1 MPLKVQVSEYPH
13 IEGLA
18 LADEFDDQGSD
29 AIDILIGS
37 DFYWSFITGDTIR
50 GDHGPTAVSSK
61 LGWLLSGPVKTNS
74 ADRFTTSNLIIF
86 GQAANCSVIGDDDL
100 KSTLKQFGETESI
113 GIREPEDPS
122 VTQLSD
128 SFLKNIKYEGNRYEV
143 SLPWKE
149 ETDCNLL
156 DVPTDYNYCYNRLKS
171 LQHKL
176 RKEPELLEGYNNT
189 INDQFKM
196 GVIEEV
202 PRGKK

>member
-1 MPLKVQVSEYPH
+1 M
-13 IEGLA
+13 
-18 LADEFDDQGSD
+18 
-29 AIDILIGS
+29 
-37 DFYWSFITGDTIR
+37 
-50 GDHGPTAVSSK
+50 
-61 LGWLLSGPVKTNS
+61 NS
-74 ADRFTTSNLIIF
+74 ADRFTTSNLIIS
-86 GQAANCSVIGDDDL
+86 GQAANCSVIGDDEL
-100 KSTLKQFGETESI
+100 KSTPKQFWETESI

-128 SFLKNIKYEGNRYEV
+128 SFLKNINDEGNRYEV

-176 RKEPELLEGYNNT
+176 RKEPELLKGYNST
-189 INDQFKM
+189 INDQLKM

-202 PRGKK
+202 PREEVERVVNKASGEKRPIHYMPDHAVVRKDKDTTKLRVVYDGSAKSESERRSLNEF